1 MFQNLNVFQ
10 TAMALAKH
18 SGLRQALSAQNI
30 ANADTPGYHAL
41 DIPDFEATV
50 RGSEGSQRATRDRH
64 LHGLRQDH
72 LPEPTLRRA
81 SVDPN
86 GNSVSIEGEMMMAV
100 AASRGHGRAL
110 SIYRSSLNILRT
122 SLGR

>member
-1 MFQNLNVFQ
+1 MFQNLNVFH

-30 ANADTPGYHAL
+30 ANADTPGYRAL
-41 DIPDFEATV
+41 EIPDFEATL
-50 RGSEGSQRATRDRH
+50 RGSDHHQRATRDRH
-64 LHGLRQDH
+64 LHGALPDH
-72 LPEPTLRRA
+72 VPEPTLRRD

-86 GNSVSIEGEMMMAV
+86 GNSVSIEGEMMTAV
-100 AASRGHGRAL
+100 EASRGHGRAL
-110 SIYRSSLNILRT
+110 SIYRSSLNILRV

>member
-1 MFQNLNVFQ
+1 MFHKLNVFQ

-30 ANADTPGYHAL
+30 ANADTPGYRAL
-41 DIPDFEATV
+41 DIPDFEATL
-50 RGSEGSQRATRDRH
+50 RESAPHQRATRNRH
-64 LHGLRQDH
+64 LHGLRSDH
-72 LPEPTLRRA
+72 LPEPTLRRS

-86 GNSVSIEGEMMMAV
+86 GNSVSIEGEMVTAV

>member
-30 ANADTPGYHAL
+30 ANADTPGYRAL
-41 DIPDFEATV
+41 EIPDFEATL
-50 RGSEGSQRATRDRH
+50 RGSAHHQRATRDRH
-64 LHGLRQDH
+64 LHGARPDH
-72 LPEPTLRRA
+72 LPEPTLRRD

-86 GNSVSIEGEMMMAV
+86 GNSVSIEGEMMTAV
-100 AASRGHGRAL
+100 EASRGHGRAL
-110 SIYRSSLNILRT
+110 SIYRSSLNILRV

>member
-1 MFQNLNVFQ
+1 MFHNLNVFQ

-30 ANADTPGYHAL
+30 ANADTPGYRAL
-41 DIPDFEATV
+41 DIPDFEATL
-50 RGSEGSQRATRDRH
+50 RESAPHQRATRNRH
-64 LHGLRQDH
+64 LNGLRSDH
-72 LPEPTLRRA
+72 LPEPTLRRS

-86 GNSVSIEGEMMMAV
+86 GNSVSIEGEMVTAV